1 MLPNVRTF
9 RDLPDLFDE
18 FFGSDWLSDTP
29 AFKRGI
35 NMPSVNIM
43 ENDEQFKIEIAAPG
57 LEKKDFKIDL
67 DGNVLTIS
75 SEREDKKE
83 DKGDKYVRREFGYTK
98 FSRSFTLPETI
109 EGEKI
114 SAKHDNGVLSVEIP
128 KKEEAKTKPPKKIEI
143 K

>member
-1 MLPNVRTF
+1 MLPNLKTYK
-9 RDLPDLFDE
+9 DLPDLFDE
-18 FFGSDWLSDTP
+18 FFGRDWLSETP
-29 AFKRGI
+29 AYKRGI

-43 ENDEQFKIEIAAPG
+43 ENDDQFKLEIAAPG

-67 DGNVLTIS
+67 DGNLLTIS
-75 SEREDKKE
+75 SERKDKKE

-109 EGEKI
+109 EGDKI
-114 SAKHDNGVLSVEIP
+114 AAIHDNGVLTVEIP
-128 KKEEAKTKPPKKIEI
+128 KKEENKTKPPKKIEI